1 MRTFVGFGDFAR
13 GYLRFARFS
22 TLMSANWPLMCV
34 NVFFVGYGTPHVR
47 QWFSHS
53 VAVEM
58 VVNGVLRTLWVNIP
72 HRVRFMDVRFKTAP
86 KGMLAFRR
94 VRKRAV

>member
-1 MRTFVGFGDFAR
+1 MAR
-13 GYLRFARFS
+13 
-22 TLMSANWPLMCV
+22 
-34 NVFFVGYGTPHVR
+34 HVR

-58 VVNGVLRTLWVNIP
+58 VVNGVLRTLWVISR
-72 HRVRFMDVRFKTAP
+72 RVRFMDVRFKTAP

-94 VRKRAV
+94 VRKRAVLKTISSRVFQAGGIDWH